1 MVGRGRRSLRRGG
14 VGLMRVCVGWHP
26 GCGTLRLFECHEQW
40 AADCES
46 ATVAA
51 AVVAG
56 VVGLGRLLRAA
67 VQG

>member
-14 VGLMRVCVGWHP
+14 VGLMRVCVRWHP
-26 GCGTLRLFECHEQW
+26 GCGTLRLFECPAQW

-46 ATVAA
+46 AAAVA

-56 VVGLGRLLRAA
+56 VVGLGRLLRAE